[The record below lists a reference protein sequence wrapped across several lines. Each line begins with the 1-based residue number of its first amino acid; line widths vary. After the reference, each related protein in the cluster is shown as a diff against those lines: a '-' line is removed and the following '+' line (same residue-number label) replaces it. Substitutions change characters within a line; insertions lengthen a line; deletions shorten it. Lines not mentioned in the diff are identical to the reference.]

1 MDRGA
6 LETML
11 GEGLSLAEIG
21 RRVGRH
27 EATVAYWLRR
37 HGLAA
42 AGRERHAAK
51 GRLSRDELM
60 VLVDAGLSIA
70 QIAAQTKRSKGTIRH
85 WLRRYGL
92 KTHGAS
98 GRTRALETKR
108 AKESGLSETMMLCGT
123 HGETSFVLDRRGYYR
138 CRRCRSVSVSR
149 RRRRLKRTLVLE
161 AGGACR
167 LCGYSRCLSALEFH
181 HLVPKDKAF
190 SLGEE
195 GVTRSIARARAEAR
209 KCVLLCANC
218 HAEVE
223 SGMATLTDADSAR
236 VECGSPE
243 ADSGV
248 ARSGVA
254 QLADALDC

>member
-6 LETML
+6 LERML
-11 GEGLSLAEIG
+11 GEGLPLAEIG
-21 RRVGRH
+21 RRADRH

-42 AGRERHAAK
+42 AGRARHASK
-51 GRLSRDELM
+51 GRLTHGELAA
-60 VLVDAGLSIA
+60 LVDAGRSIA
-70 QIAAQTKRSKGTIRH
+70 QIAARVGRSKSTIRH
-85 WLRRYGL
+85 WLRRYGM

-98 GRTRALETKR
+98 DQRRVLETKR
-108 AKESGLSETMMLCGT
+108 PKDAGLSEALMLCSA
-123 HGETSFVLDRRGYYR
+123 HGETSFVLDERGYYR
-138 CRRCRSVSVSR
+138 CRRCRSASVSR
-149 RRRRLKRTLVLE
+149 RRRRLKQTLVLE

-181 HLVPKDKAF
+181 HLEPENKAF
-190 SLGEE
+190 ALSEE

-209 KCVLLCANC
+209 KCALLCANC

-223 SGMATLTDADSAR
+223 SGIANVTDTNSAR

-243 ADSGV
+243 AHSGV